1 MNLESN
7 SSKKPTPKVAID
19 EIDFDFK
26 PITSGLGFH
35 STKTTEIK
43 PAFSDSSSTG
53 SMPMPMPSKPSVQP
67 MAPRKE
73 NNQIYQNE
81 LSSFYGREAVP
92 QSPVEPV
99 RVEKIIRTATKSQR
113 VLAYVLDLALVV
125 STVGLVLTIMAR
137 LIDKDLLEIWAA
149 YPNEISPL
157 VVILFTGFYLIY
169 FSIYDKTPQSTLGKN
184 LMNIRVVDL
193 DNKSPSFTMLVFRSF
208 VTLMNFVSLGLFSY
222 FDLQNKIANTKVV
235 KVD

>member
-43 PAFSDSSSTG
+43 PTFSDSSSTG
-53 SMPMPMPSKPSVQP
+53 SMPMPSKPAAQP
-67 MAPRKE
+67 MTARKE

-81 LSSFYGREAVP
+81 LSSFYGREAAP
-92 QSPVEPV
+92 QVPVEPL

-125 STVGLVLTIMAR
+125 STLGLVLTIMAR
-137 LIDKDLLEIWAA
+137 LIDKDLLEVWSA

-184 LMNIRVVDL
+184 LLNIRVVDL
-193 DNKSPSFTMLVFRSF
+193 DNRSPSFTMLVFRSF

-222 FDLQNKIANTKVV
+222 FDLQNKIANTKVI